1 MESQPLPTVVPPQKT
16 QPKETAAAK
25 RRQGTKSSVFVEE
38 MAGTALRKQKDGR
51 PKSSQFV
58 CKLSAAPQLRPPDA
72 QCYLKAN
79 EPM

>member
-1 MESQPLPTVVPPQKT
+1 MESQTLPTVAPPQKT
-16 QPKETAAAK
+16 QRKETAHRK
-25 RRQGTKSSVFVEE
+25 VRQGTKSSVFAEE
-38 MAGTALRKQKDGR
+38 IGGIAPRKQKDGR

-79 EPM
+79 GRT